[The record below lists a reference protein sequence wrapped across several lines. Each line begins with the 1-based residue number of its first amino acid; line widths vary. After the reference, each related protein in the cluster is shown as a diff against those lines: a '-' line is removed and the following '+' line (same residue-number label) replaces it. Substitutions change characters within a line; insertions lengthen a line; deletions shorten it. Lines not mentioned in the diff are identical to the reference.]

1 MTRSTAGGRGDGV
14 RGCSSEGVRGCSSE
28 GVRGCSSEGV
38 RGCSSE
44 GVRGCSSEGV
54 RGCSSE
60 GVRGCSSEGVRGCRE
75 GIERVLW
82 SESRSVDERALC
94 RLKEVWL
101 AASGDQVVRD
111 RGGRGGPP
119 RAQSALSG
127 CGLQCILRYSGGR
140 GRERGQLS
148 CKYTHTPLTHDTTHQ
163 RWSDSLA
170 LTL

>member
-1 MTRSTAGGRGDGV
+1 M
-14 RGCSSEGVRGCSSE
+14 
-28 GVRGCSSEGV
+28 
-38 RGCSSE
+38 
-44 GVRGCSSEGV
+44 RGCSSEGV

-75 GIERVLW
+75 GVSLIERVLW
-82 SESRSVDERALC
+82 SESWSVDERALC
-94 RLKEVWL
+94 LLKEVWL

-119 RAQSALSG
+119 RAQSTLSG